1 MDILTLIALFQITI
15 GLVGLLAFAL
25 FKVFYK

>member
-15 GLVGLLAFAL
+15 GLVGLLAYAL
-25 FKVFYK
+25 FKVFHS